1 MQWLQDP
8 TQTNVMQN
16 NGTCA
21 KLEGSSG
28 KKRGKIIKAKLM
40 NLKQTMRTEIC
51 TGTSV
56 CLKMVTS
63 TELI

>member
-1 MQWLQDP
+1 
-8 TQTNVMQN
+8 MQN

>member
-16 NGTCA
+16 NGTRV

-28 KKRGKIIKAKLM
+28 TKRGKIIRL
-40 NLKQTMRTEIC
+40 N
-51 TGTSV
+51 
-56 CLKMVTS
+56 
-63 TELI
+63 